1 MYTLPTITPA
11 DDEPVPVYQ
20 STPVETIPTITPV
33 EPEVQ
38 YVEEPQIQ
46 YVEEPQIQYV
56 EQPQIEYVEQ
66 PQEVVIPQP
75 VAQPVPQQDD
85 LTKYYNILDQFGPVE
100 NDDDFQ
106 LDGWKQFYP
115 LDDPFFN
122 WNKGAAGPNW
132 RVYNPEDKMNLA
144 VYEGDM
150 LNGMRHGF
158 GRLTTPKYV
167 RLGTWREDQ
176 FTGWGRES
184 TKSMSHTINHI
195 SFIYS

>member
-20 STPVETIPTITPV
+20 STPVVETIPTITPV

-75 VAQPVPQQDD
+75 VAQPVPVQQDD

-100 NDDDFQ
+100 S
-106 LDGWKQFYP
+106 GI
-115 LDDPFFN
+115 
-122 WNKGAAGPNW
+122 
-132 RVYNPEDKMNLA
+132 R
-144 VYEGDM
+144 
-150 LNGMRHGF
+150 
-158 GRLTTPKYV
+158 
-167 RLGTWREDQ
+167 
-176 FTGWGRES
+176 
-184 TKSMSHTINHI
+184 
-195 SFIYS
+195 